1 MASKVLVCGDPSD
14 LETLGGGKWR
24 RRNLTA
30 RLPLALTERVVER
43 VRDTGR
49 RGGYCMP
56 PVQRERVLGWFFLNG
71 AQRPLRAALVSG
83 RRQDPGAGGGNRIGH
98 FFRGVDVHGKF
109 VFANSAGTDPTFGL
123 ATRFRR
129 PFLFSAFGDRNQLSL
144 GPEAELRANSSDQ
157 DDEDSI
163 VLSVP
168 ITYTRTRG
176 ELVVP
181 VSGPAES
188 PEAPF
193 VNAWVFD
200 MGPAVEVDKSFGSGN
215 LVADGE
221 LSLGLA
227 VQGGGNH
234 VLDVRPYGGFEAGI
248 GLVGG
253 DSSEGVGSGVG
264 VRAAESVRRV
274 KAGIAARYVV
284 ELRTN
289 YLHEI
294 VVDLKFVYR
303 QLYAMEPIGRWVS
316 TERTLSA
323 EDGEMVAGGHT
334 AEDKVVVRTLQEDI
348 GLGARRYLEAA
359 VRFAFTENWEFVIS
373 YTRGELPPRFVAVD
387 KVEAGFAFRLGSGY

>member
-1 MASKVLVCGDPSD
+1 M
-14 LETLGGGKWR
+14 
-24 RRNLTA
+24 
-30 RLPLALTERVVER
+30 
-43 VRDTGR
+43 
-49 RGGYCMP
+49 
-56 PVQRERVLGWFFLNG
+56 
-71 AQRPLRAALVSG
+71 SG
-83 RRQDPGAGGGNRIGH
+83 RRQDPGAGGGNRVGR

-227 VQGGGNH
+227 VQGGGTMFWMCG
-234 VLDVRPYGGFEAGI
+234 RM
-248 GLVGG
+248 
-253 DSSEGVGSGVG
+253 
-264 VRAAESVRRV
+264 AASKRES
-274 KAGIAARYVV
+274 AWWAATAARVWGAVSACARPNRYV
-284 ELRTN
+284 
-289 YLHEI
+289 
-294 VVDLKFVYR
+294 
-303 QLYAMEPIGRWVS
+303 G
-316 TERTLSA
+316 
-323 EDGEMVAGGHT
+323 
-334 AEDKVVVRTLQEDI
+334 
-348 GLGARRYLEAA
+348 
-359 VRFAFTENWEFVIS
+359 
-373 YTRGELPPRFVAVD
+373 
-387 KVEAGFAFRLGSGY
+387 